1 MRLLDRYVT
10 RTFFTVFVLTLIVF
24 SISIV
29 TLDFFGRISEF
40 VEADTLDTEVTKGR
54 SRGMIIFL
62 FYTAFL
68 PYVLKDLLSFI
79 SVAAGMFTVTYMI
92 KNNEL
97 QPVLAAGT
105 SARRLFLPIF
115 VCGLLVSIG
124 HIAFQELV
132 VPSMNRENIALKR
145 MFAGDSAQEVDNV
158 PHLRDG
164 EGTVTRAATYSFSD
178 QALGGVIIFRP
189 WSEAGFAIWF
199 VDRLEPDGK
208 TWRAAAPIFV
218 QPAGVAT
225 VGQTLEAGTA
235 VDIGVTPDE
244 VEAIAS
250 KQGTSELSL
259 RQLQALHRKYPDR
272 RSLAVAVQRQIAR
285 PLASFVLL
293 LLGVPML
300 LATGRSLV
308 AGAIVAFSVS
318 ASFYFVDIFLTSLG
332 NRGDIPVVLA
342 VWFPIALYLSLG
354 IARLFTVRT

>member
-1 MRLLDRYVT
+1 MKLLDRYVT

-29 TLDFFGRISEF
+29 TLDFFGRISSF
-40 VEADTLDTEVTKGR
+40 VDDDPASSTLVEGH
-54 SRGMIIFL
+54 SRAKIILL
-62 FYTAFL
+62 FYMAYL

-115 VCGLLVSIG
+115 VCGFLVSIG

-132 VPSMNRENIALKR
+132 VPSLNREHIALKR
-145 MFAGDSAQEVDNV
+145 LYAGDRTAEITNV

-164 EGTVTRAATYSFSD
+164 KGTVTRAATYSFSD
-178 QALGGVIIFRP
+178 QALTGVIVFRP
-189 WSEAGFAIWF
+189 WTETGFAVWF
-199 VDRLEPDGK
+199 IDRIEPDGDG
-208 TWRAAAPIFV
+208 WRATSPIFI
-218 QPAGVAT
+218 QPAGIAT
-225 VGQTLEAGTA
+225 VGETLDAGTP
-235 VDIGVTPDE
+235 VDIGVTPGE

-250 KQGTSELSL
+250 KEGTAELSL
-259 RQLQALHRKYPDR
+259 RQLMALQRKYPDR
-272 RSLAVAVQRQIAR
+272 RSLAVAVQRQMAR

-308 AGAIVAFSVS
+308 AGAIVAFGVS
-318 ASFYFVDIFLTSLG
+318 ASFYFIDIFLTSLG
-332 NRGDIPVVLA
+332 DRGDVPAVLA
-342 VWFPIALYLSLG
+342 VWFPIVLYLSLG
-354 IARLFTVRT
+354 LARLFTVRT

>member
-10 RTFFTVFVLTLIVF
+10 KTFLTVFVLTLIVF

-29 TLDFFGRISEF
+29 TLDFFGRISDF
-40 VEADTLDTEVTKGR
+40 VDEDTLRQRVTEGH
-54 SRGMIIFL
+54 SRAKIIFL
-62 FYTAFL
+62 FYLAYL
-68 PYVLKDLLSFI
+68 PYMLKDLLSFV

-105 SARRLFLPIF
+105 SARRLFAPIF
-115 VCGLLVSIG
+115 VCGFIVALG

-132 VPSMNRENIALKR
+132 VPSLNREHIALKR
-145 MFAGDSAQEVDNV
+145 YFAGDRSREIDSV

-164 EGTVTRAATYSFSD
+164 KGTVTRAATYSFAD
-178 QALGGVIIFRP
+178 QSMTGVIVFRP
-189 WSEAGFAIWF
+189 WTEAGFATWF
-199 VDRLEPDGK
+199 IDRLDPDGD
-208 TWRAAAPIFV
+208 TWRAATPVFI

-225 VGQTLEAGTA
+225 VGVTMDAGTP
-235 VDIGVTPDE
+235 VDIGVTPAE

-250 KQGTSELSL
+250 KEGTSELSL
-259 RQLQALHRKYPDR
+259 SQLQSLHRKYPDR
-272 RSLAVAVQRQIAR
+272 RSLAVAVHRQMAR
-285 PLASFVLL
+285 PFASFVLL

-308 AGAIVAFSVS
+308 AGAIVAFGVS
-318 ASFYFVDIFLTSLG
+318 ASFYFIDIFLSSLG
-332 NRGDIPVVLA
+332 NRGDIPAVLA
-342 VWFPIALYLSLG
+342 VWFPIVLYLSLG